1 MQAKIEHTLG
11 WAARHRM
18 PVEVVRLE
26 DVQPPSEQLVLVRR
40 LAAKYDLPL
49 AHARADAGGASD
61 AAVSSSSSS
70 SRGAL
75 VPQPL
80 RLWSWS
86 HHAAQQRQAT
96 RSRRDL
102 DERAPAAAL
111 RNSTTTNTGGST
123 LASAV
128 DGDDAGGLHAVLRDA
143 RSWWKFD
150 FDLAMHRAG
159 CACSLAC
166 SVWAGGARER
176 QWRNPQSGMGTLGVH
191 RALTMA
197 CDSPTLRRSVYL
209 HPEIM
214 DGNPVSPEFSTQLR
228 HKVAAVSPLVDPE
241 FEARLGYGT
250 LHVPAYPVR
259 ALD

>member
-1 MQAKIEHTLG
+1 MSLWSSRTTPCPSMASRASQTVTSATPRRASLPTSLRCARRAGSAVTLCHGVSSCACCGQQTIAHTANVQAKIEHTLG

-102 DERAPAAAL
+102 DERAPAAVHL
-111 RNSTTTNTGGST
+111 RNGSADT
-123 LASAV
+123 RV
-128 DGDDAGGLHAVLRDA
+128 DPIMDEHGDAQAVLEDA
-143 RSWWKFD
+143 RAWRQQGPFD
-150 FDLAMHRAG
+150 VDAHRA
-159 CACSLAC
+159 
-166 SVWAGGARER
+166 E
-176 QWRNPQSGMGTLGVH
+176 
-191 RALTMA
+191 
-197 CDSPTLRRSVYL
+197 
-209 HPEIM
+209 
-214 DGNPVSPEFSTQLR
+214 
-228 HKVAAVSPLVDPE
+228 
-241 FEARLGYGT
+241 
-250 LHVPAYPVR
+250 
-259 ALD
+259 